1 MIPLAWRRRRVLGG
15 RVGRLRAEES
25 DERGSALVEFTWL
38 AILLMVPLLYIVLT
52 VFEVQRAAFG
62 VSTAARAAGR
72 AFTQAPSEAAAMD
85 HATAAA
91 ALALNDQDLEIARRS
106 LDVGCAPDPSNCL
119 APGSVVTVEV
129 GYPVPLPLLP
139 AVLGGQR
146 PSIRVEAEHAV
157 PYGTFREDRS

>member
-1 MIPLAWRRRRVLGG
+1 MSPTRRRG
-15 RVGRLRAEES
+15 EE
-25 DERGSALVEFTWL
+25 GSALVEFTWL

-72 AFTQAPSEAAAMD
+72 AFTQAPSESAAMR

-91 ALALNDQDLEIARRS
+91 ALALRDQDLETDRRS
-106 LDVGCAPDPSNCL
+106 LAVACDPEPSNCL
-119 APGSVVTVEV
+119 APGSVVTVAV
-129 GYPVPLPLLP
+129 TYSVPLPLLP
-139 AVLGGQR
+139 EVLGGQR
-146 PSIRVEAEHAV
+146 PSIRVEAEHTV